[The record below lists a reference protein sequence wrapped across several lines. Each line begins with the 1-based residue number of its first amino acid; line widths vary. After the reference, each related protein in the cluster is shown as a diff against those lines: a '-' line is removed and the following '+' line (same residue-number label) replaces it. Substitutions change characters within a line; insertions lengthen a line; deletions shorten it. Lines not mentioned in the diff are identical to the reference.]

1 MDRQHILEDI
11 EKFDEEMGR
20 EHLAHARGMKDEV
33 NFSAIYSRHEHLFTL
48 ENIRLVRALLKDA
61 KLPDTQRRNLL
72 LFDYLVGSR
81 IGNELKALSDKA
93 SNYEAKATIKVGGK
107 KIPYR
112 QASIVVMNEPNRKQR
127 QKIVDALKVPKR
139 VLTKFSEEALEKE
152 YKLLK
157 ELSGKDYV
165 EYVEWI
171 KQFDL
176 RKFGK
181 VLEGFLAQSNKMY
194 RAKLATVMTSMKVP
208 LNDIQK
214 HDLGFYLRAHK
225 FDAYFPKKRLI
236 PTLHATLSGMGFSL
250 PKQKNITLDADERP
264 TKVPRAFCMPLLIPH
279 EIYLVLKPHGGQ
291 EDYQTI
297 LHEAGHSEHFANT
310 KDDLPYELKHMG
322 SHSVSET
329 YSFLFEYLTMDPLW
343 LKKFI
348 RMSAKKE
355 QEFLDF
361 QKFTKLF
368 FVRRY
373 AGKVLYELKFHGND
387 VRRLDDDFQ
396 PLRETYASK
405 AAMYADILTKTTGAI
420 YKEDDYLLDMDNAF
434 YSADYVRAWMFEVQV
449 RNYLKEHYG
458 AWFANKKS
466 GAFLKKM
473 WSTGSAGRNQE
484 ELAKLINAPS
494 VDPQYL
500 FHEVL

>member
-1 MDRQHILEDI
+1 MDRQQIIEDI
-11 EKFDEEMGR
+11 EKFDEELGR
-20 EHLAHARGMKDEV
+20 EHLAHARGMKDEI

-48 ENIRLVRALLKDA
+48 ENIRLVRVLLKDA

-72 LFDYLVGSR
+72 LFDYLIGSY
-81 IGNELKALSDKA
+81 IGNELKELSDKA
-93 SNYEAKATIKVGGK
+93 SNYEAKATIKVGSK
-107 KIPYR
+107 RIPYR
-112 QASIVVMNEPNRKQR
+112 QASIVVMNEPNRKKR
-127 QKIVDALKVPKR
+127 QKVVDALKTPKR
-139 VLTKFSEEALEKE
+139 VLTKFSEEALEQE

-157 ELSGKDYV
+157 ELSGKNYV

-181 VLEGFLAQSNKMY
+181 VLEGFLAQSNDIY
-194 RAKLATVMTSMKVP
+194 RAQLHATMTSMNVP
-208 LNDIQK
+208 LDDIQK
-214 HDLGFYLRAHK
+214 HDLGFYLRAHR
-225 FDAYFPKKRLI
+225 FDKYFPKRKLI
-236 PTLHATLSGMGFSL
+236 PTLNATLAGMGFSL
-250 PKQKNITLDADERP
+250 RRQKNITLDADERP
-264 TKVPRAFCMPLLIPH
+264 TKVPRAFCLPLLIPN

-329 YSFLFEYLTMDPLW
+329 YSFLFEYLVMNPDW

-348 RMSAKKE
+348 KMPARKE

-361 QKFTKLF
+361 LKFTKLF

-373 AGKVLYELKFHGND
+373 SGKVLYELKFHGND
-387 VRRLDDDFQ
+387 LRKLDDNFK
-396 PLRETYASK
+396 PVREKYASK
-405 AAMYADILTKTTGAI
+405 AAMYADILTKATGAI
-420 YKEDDYLLDMDNAF
+420 YKTDDYLLDIDSAF

-449 RNYLKEHYG
+449 RNYLKQHFG

-484 ELAKLINAPS
+484 ELAKLIGVS
-494 VDPQYL
+494 GVDPQYL
-500 FHEVL
+500 FDEVL